1 MARGTHLETAQ
12 IRVTENRVSTQPMS
26 AQPPALAN
34 VLQYLGLV
42 RGNTMRIPSMLVA
55 AALVVATPPVAWG
68 ADKPAAK
75 PAAAAKKVDLA
86 IPRTRDG
93 HPDLEDTLWSMPYQ
107 ALVEALP
114 GVPLVVSE
122 PQAQAIYKTFV
133 AVALTNENLKIDGEA
148 AAAFTDSLGFPLVR
162 GERHTRLLVSPAD
175 GRLPMKPEARQAY
188 AAAGRAVTSK
198 LDNPEDRP
206 AGERCLDQATMPP
219 ATFLIGA
226 PRQFVVTPQAVAI
239 HSEYADE
246 VIIAP
251 FAKEHAPWTTHP
263 QYGDSIARWE
273 GDTLVIETVN
283 FPEWNRMRVTGN
295 LVISPDAKVTE
306 RYTRISAKEI
316 VYQFTVDDPAIYT
329 ASWTGEYSFY
339 PVAGRTYASSCHEG
353 NYSLT
358 NILGAARE
366 AERLA
371 AKEKTP

>member
-1 MARGTHLETAQ
+1 
-12 IRVTENRVSTQPMS
+12 
-26 AQPPALAN
+26 
-34 VLQYLGLV
+34 
-42 RGNTMRIPSMLVA
+42 MRIPVTMA
-55 AALVVATPPVAWG
+55 AMALAVVVAPAAWA
-68 ADKPAAK
+68 ADKPAAQ
-75 PAAAAKKVDLA
+75 PAASAKKPVP

-122 PQAQAIYKTFV
+122 PQAQAIYKGFV

-175 GRLPMKPEARQAY
+175 GRLPMKPEARSAY
-188 AAAGRAVTSK
+188 SAAGRAVITK
-198 LDNPEDRP
+198 LDNPEERP

-226 PRQFVVTPQAVAI
+226 PRQFLVTPEAVAI

-246 VIIAP
+246 VIIAR
-251 FAKEHAPWTTHP
+251 FEKEHAPWATHP
-263 QYGDSIARWE
+263 QYGDSIARWD

-306 RYTRISAKEI
+306 RYTRVSAQEI

-329 ASWTGEYSFY
+329 APWTGEYSFY
-339 PVAGRTYASSCHEG
+339 PISGRTYASSCHEG
-353 NYSLT
+353 NYSLP

-366 AERLA
+366 SERLKAA
-371 AKEKTP
+371 AKVP

>member
-1 MARGTHLETAQ
+1 MRAA
-12 IRVTENRVSTQPMS
+12 S
-26 AQPPALAN
+26 N
-34 VLQYLGLV
+34 VLA
-42 RGNTMRIPSMLVA
+42 VA
-55 AALVVATPPVAWG
+55 AGLLLATTASA

-75 PAAAAKKVDLA
+75 PAKPAATA
-86 IPRTRDG
+86 IPRDKDG
-93 HPDLEDTLWSMPYQ
+93 HPALDDTLWSMPYQ
-107 ALVEALP
+107 ALVEAVP
-114 GVPLVVSE
+114 GMADLVVSE
-122 PQAQAIYKTFV
+122 EKAKAMYKGFV

-162 GERHTRLLVSPAD
+162 GERHTRLLISPAD
-175 GRLPMKPEARQAY
+175 GHLPMKPEARRAY
-188 AAAGRAVTSK
+188 FAYGAGVTTK

-226 PRQFVVTPQAVAI
+226 PRQFVVTADAVGI

-251 FAKEHAPWTTHP
+251 FAKEHAPPAVHP

-283 FPEWNRMRVTGN
+283 FPEWNHFRVTGN

-306 RYTRISAKEI
+306 RYTRVSAKEI
-316 VYQFTVDDPAIYT
+316 VYDFTVDDPTTYT
-329 ASWTGEYSFY
+329 APWTGEYSFY
-339 PVAGRTYASSCHEG
+339 PIPGGTYASSCHEG
-353 NYSLT
+353 NYSLP

-371 AKEKTP
+371 KTKNP